1 MASFNPETI
10 TKRLPE
16 NFGRYT
22 LLGRIA
28 VGGMAEVFVAR
39 CGELLGMQALIAVK
53 RILPVHAADQT
64 FVQMFQR
71 EASIALRLSHRSI
84 ARVFEVGCVDNQWFL
99 SMELVQGENLARVTA
114 ALDERGLR
122 WEPALATFICAE
134 AAHALDY
141 AHGLKDARGRPLNI
155 VHRDLSPENIMI
167 GFDGSAKVIDF
178 GIAMCETHAR
188 LTTQGAVR
196 GKVQYVSPEQ
206 AQTQKLDRRS
216 DLFSLG
222 IVLYECLAGQRP
234 FERQGPMETLDAV
247 VNDMVP
253 PIPNISLALN
263 EVLRRALE
271 KDPNDRYQSGAE
283 FGDALLQAISG
294 EDAGPHK
301 IAQLVTSLF
310 PRKRNRWDE
319 IQSMAFEGFGFA
331 DRTNRELPTVVS
343 MPVEDDAVL
352 DIQEDP
358 GAPTTVEPYYVNPE
372 LNDHERRTVAI
383 ARPVAAAPPRRRAMK
398 YVVAGLTAAVG
409 IAIGLGLRTPAPPS
423 PAPGASGDAPAPQEK
438 APEQKGAA
446 PAPPAPVIIASTV
459 PETQPQTA
467 EANPA
472 PVDSGIEVKIRPTR
486 KKPQRLTLEQLR
498 ARARKEILRKKQQQ
512 ARNKAK

>member
-1 MASFNPETI
+1 MASYNPESL

-39 CGELLGMQALIAVK
+39 CGELMGMQALIAVK
-53 RILPVHAADQT
+53 RILPVHAADAK

-99 SMELVQGENLARVTA
+99 SMELVQGENLARVSD

-122 WEPALATFICAE
+122 WDPSLVAFIGAE
-134 AAHALDY
+134 AARALEY
-141 AHGLKDARGRPLNI
+141 AHNLVDARGRPLNI

-178 GIAMCETHAR
+178 GIAMCESYAS

-222 IVLYECLAGQRP
+222 VVLYECLAGQHP
-234 FERQGPMETLDAV
+234 FERDGPMETLDAV
-247 VNDMVP
+247 VHDEAP
-253 PIPNISLALN
+253 AIPNISPALN
-263 EVLRRALE
+263 QVLTKALQ
-271 KDPNDRYQSGAE
+271 KDPNDRYQTCEA
-283 FGDALLQAISG
+283 FGNALLQAISG
-294 EDAGPHK
+294 EDAGPNK
-301 IAQLVTSLF
+301 VAQLVTSLF
-310 PRKRNRWDE
+310 PRKRNRWNE

-331 DRTNRELPTVVS
+331 DRTQKELPAVVPT
-343 MPVEDDAVL
+343 PVEDDAVL
-352 DIQEDP
+352 DVREDA
-358 GAPTTVEPYYVNPE
+358 GAPTDVQPYYQNPE
-372 LNDHERRTVAI
+372 IDRPERRTLAI
-383 ARPVAAAPPRRRAMK
+383 KPPVAVPPPRRRALK
-398 YVVAGLTAAVG
+398 FALGGVVA
-409 IAIGLGLRTPAPPS
+409 AIGTAIGFGLRKPSPQPATPIATTEPVVVPRSQDTPAPRTAPEPIEPATLAEATPEPS
-423 PAPGASGDAPAPQEK
+423 EEPAPDPTP
-438 APEQKGAA
+438 
-446 PAPPAPVIIASTV
+446 
-459 PETQPQTA
+459 
-467 EANPA
+467 
-472 PVDSGIEVKIRPTR
+472 DSAIEVKITPSRKRPR
-486 KKPQRLTLEQLR
+486 KSSLEQLR
-498 ARARKEILRKKQQQ
+498 ARARKAAARKRQVS